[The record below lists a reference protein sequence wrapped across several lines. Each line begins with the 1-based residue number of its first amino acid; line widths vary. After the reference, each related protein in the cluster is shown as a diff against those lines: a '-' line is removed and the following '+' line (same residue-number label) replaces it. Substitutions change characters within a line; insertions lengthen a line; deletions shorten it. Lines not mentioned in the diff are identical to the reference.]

1 MQYNI
6 ILFLHYSQAFPFPP
20 KLSVAWEGAG
30 DLEKADADWRLSS
43 TMYKLCDLGKI
54 TAPLWSLRP
63 HLPNSMSLYEKQMKD
78 CLRKPPVHGN
88 LLDLWITTF
97 RNSFRT
103 LVSHSQPEIRFDTVE
118 INSFI
123 HSRAVEATD
132 RFYSHLL
139 KKQNSPHST
148 LIKESFSCLHFAS
161 PSFVPGS
168 QLFRHS
174 RLETPVITNIPLP
187 NEYQQGCSNSISG
200 IWAQI
205 CLLWVQSVCS
215 ESRSPPSPPWSGS
228 RH

>member
-6 ILFLHYSQAFPFPP
+6 ILFPDYSQAFPFPP

-54 TAPLWSLRP
+54 TALSDPWDLTCRDHNAQLNESLWKANER
-63 HLPNSMSLYEKQMKD
+63 
-78 CLRKPPVHGN
+78 LRKPPVRGN

-123 HSRAVEATD
+123 HSKAVEATD
-132 RFYSHLL
+132 RFDSHLL
-139 KKQNSPHST
+139 NSPHST

-168 QLFRHS
+168 
-174 RLETPVITNIPLP
+174 
-187 NEYQQGCSNSISG
+187 
-200 IWAQI
+200 
-205 CLLWVQSVCS
+205 
-215 ESRSPPSPPWSGS
+215 
-228 RH
+228 